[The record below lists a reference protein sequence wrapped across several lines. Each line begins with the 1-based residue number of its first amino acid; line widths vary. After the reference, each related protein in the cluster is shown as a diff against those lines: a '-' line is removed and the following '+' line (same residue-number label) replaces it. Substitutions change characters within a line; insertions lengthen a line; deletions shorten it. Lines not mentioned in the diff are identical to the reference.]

1 MKATQG
7 TTYRSLYA
15 QIERISNRLQDVRT
29 TTATGKKL
37 NKPSDDPSAVRPVLN
52 TRTQIRATERYLGT
66 MGTALDKMQILDGHM
81 DHVENV
87 LVRVKEL
94 AINSING
101 TLDEQGLSTL
111 ADQVGQMKAELLDTA
126 NAQVDGK
133 YIFAGFEESTRP
145 FETNPS
151 YDSELYD
158 PVDLATWPVKYNGDE
173 NATSLEIS
181 PGEYVQVNLTGCA
194 LFGGD
199 ADNDG
204 EVDSGGVDIF
214 AALTRVEEAM
224 RANDMEGVNAELDVL
239 DVCADQARRLRGKMG
254 NNAQRVETA
263 MEHMEGV
270 QTDLQQTLSRYED
283 ADLIEAIA
291 SLTQQEQAFEA
302 ALNVTAKV
310 SRLSILDF
318 I

>member
-15 QIERISNRLQDVRT
+15 QIERISNRLQDLRT

-66 MGTALDKMQILDGHM
+66 MGTALDRMQILDGHM

-145 FETNPS
+145 FETNSS

-158 PVDLATWPVKYNGDE
+158 SADPATWPLLYNGDE
-173 NATSLEIS
+173 NATRLEIS

-199 ADNDG
+199 ADNNG
-204 EVDSGGVDIF
+204 EVDSDGVDIF
-214 AALTRVEEAM
+214 ATLTRVEEAM
-224 RANDMEGVNAELDVL
+224 RANDMEGVGAELDTL

-263 MEHMEGV
+263 MEHMEGI
-270 QTDLQQTLSRYED
+270 QIDLQQTLSRYED

-310 SRLSILDF
+310 SQLSILDF